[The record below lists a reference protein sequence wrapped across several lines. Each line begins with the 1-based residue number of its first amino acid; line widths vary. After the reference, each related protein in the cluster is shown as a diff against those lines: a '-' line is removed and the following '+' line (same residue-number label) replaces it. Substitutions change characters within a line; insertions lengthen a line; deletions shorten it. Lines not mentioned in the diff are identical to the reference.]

1 MSDGKIGVFLDRD
14 GTLNEERD
22 FIRAPEDLH
31 LIPGAPEAVRMLN
44 SRSIIACVISNQS
57 GVARGCLTE
66 NDLAPIHAKLTRELL
81 LGGAVIDRIYYC
93 PHHPTAGAAPYN
105 IDCDCRK
112 PKPGMLRQGAADFG
126 IDLRRSFVVGDSI
139 VDMQA
144 GESVGAR
151 TILVRTGYGETTEKL
166 IKREQLRVTAIVP
179 SIVEAVDLIL
189 TTLDGE
195 QVNNG

>member
-1 MSDGKIGVFLDRD
+1 VSNGKIGVFLDRD
-14 GTLNEERD
+14 GTLNEEMD

-31 LIPGAPEAVRMLN
+31 LISGSPEAVRMLN
-44 SRSIIACVISNQS
+44 SRGLIACVISNQS
-57 GVARGCLTE
+57 GVARGYLTE
-66 NDLAPIHAKLTRELL
+66 NDLVPIHAKLKRELL
-81 LGGAVIDRIYYC
+81 SGGAVIDRIYYC
-93 PHHPTAGAAPYN
+93 PHHPTDGVAPYN

-112 PKPGMLRQGAADFG
+112 PKPGMLRQGAVDFG

-151 TILVRTGYGETTEKL
+151 TILVRTGYGEAAEKL
-166 IKREQLRVTAIVP
+166 IEREQLRVTAIVP

>member
-31 LIPGAPEAVRMLN
+31 LIPGAPEAVCMLN

-57 GVARGCLTE
+57 GVARGFLTE
-66 NDLAPIHAKLTRELL
+66 SDLAPIHAKLKRELL